1 MTYRKY
7 QKTHI
12 SFKGPWLPQ
21 PRLCP
26 LRVSLCTADC
36 LSWVYRRFTQYAGTS
51 KKWTTGNIQPHSN
64 TIINSTNIY
73 PTPTTDFLP
82 TNFFFLHLGKL
93 VTIAHWKIPAWHT
106 YPMSVPLLSFAGFPW
121 WLSSGESASPC
132 RKHKFNP
139 WVGKIPWR
147 RKWQPTPGLLTRK
160 SHGQRS
166 LASYSSWGHKGL
178 DTT

>member
-64 TIINSTNIY
+64 TIIHSTNIY

-93 VTIAHWKIPAWHT
+93 VTIA
-106 YPMSVPLLSFAGFPW
+106 F
-121 WLSSGESASPC
+121 SGKC
-132 RKHKFNP
+132 IT
-139 WVGKIPWR
+139 V
-147 RKWQPTPGLLTRK
+147 GLLI
-160 SHGQRS
+160 QR
-166 LASYSSWGHKGL
+166 LADLNDHNIILGSATCPHLFWL
-178 DTT
+178 D